1 MGWFVNSNDVSCLS
15 YVFVCDMC
23 LYVLLAENVKGGSFV
38 WQRMDMFLY
47 VMLAENFKG
56 GLLAQVMCV

>member
-1 MGWFVNSNDVSCLS
+1 MF
-15 YVFVCDMC
+15 

-56 GLLAQVMCV
+56 GLLAQVMWG